1 MKRSYL
7 LGFVLGGL
15 CLACSYQAGAQ
26 PLQNATVDQL
36 VEQLAPS
43 TPMRTRGMRNLAPQR
58 APGAA
63 AGTEAVASN
72 NPDAAAYSN
81 TSASPASFGPAPH
94 TQTAMATE
102 AAATPETPRSVDLV
116 INFNFDS
123 ASLQPASKP
132 LLDVLAIAL
141 SSDKLK
147 TIRFK
152 VEGHTDAKGLQT
164 YNQQLSSRRAESVVS
179 YLAEKGV
186 AKDRMLPEGKGFS
199 ELLYP
204 EKPTAMENRR
214 VRITTLQ

>member
-7 LGFVLGGL
+7 LGFLLGAL

-43 TPMRTRGMRNLAPQR
+43 TPMRTRGMRNLAPQK
-58 APGAA
+58 APVAA
-63 AGTEAVASN
+63 SAPESTAQTQDSPAASGT
-72 NPDAAAYSN
+72 PSN
-81 TSASPASFGPAPH
+81 TVANAPTSTTSTVAVSPSAP
-94 TQTAMATE
+94 E
-102 AAATPETPRSVDLV
+102 APRSVDLV

-141 SSDKLK
+141 NSDQLK

-152 VEGHTDAKGLQT
+152 VEGHTDAKGQPA
-164 YNQQLSSRRAESVVS
+164 YNQQLSSRRADSVVA
-179 YLAEKGV
+179 YLAEKGIPKERMV
-186 AKDRMLPEGKGFS
+186 AEGKGFS

-204 EKPTAMENRR
+204 DKPTAMENRR
-214 VRITTLQ
+214 VRITVLQ

>member
-15 CLACSYQAGAQ
+15 YLSCSYQAGAQ

-63 AGTEAVASN
+63 AGTEAATSN
-72 NPDAAAYSN
+72 NPDTAASNN
-81 TSASPASFGPAPH
+81 TSASPASSGPAPH
-94 TQTAMATE
+94 TQTTMATE
-102 AAATPETPRSVDLV
+102 AAATPEAPRSVDLV

>member
-7 LGFVLGGL
+7 LGCVLGGL
-15 CLACSYQAGAQ
+15 YLASSCQVGAQ

-58 APGAA
+58 APGATAGTDAVAVNAPDATTGTSTNMA
-63 AGTEAVASN
+63 AGTSTSLASSS
-72 NPDAAAYSN
+72 AAAD
-81 TSASPASFGPAPH
+81 TPTAP
-94 TQTAMATE
+94 E
-102 AAATPETPRSVDLV
+102 APRSVDLV

-152 VEGHTDAKGLQT
+152 VEGHTDANGQQA

-179 YLAEKGV
+179 YLTEKGV
-186 AKDRMLPEGKGFS
+186 PKDRMLPEGKGFS

-214 VRITTLQ
+214 VRITALQ

>member
-1 MKRSYL
+1 MKHSYL

-72 NPDAAAYSN
+72 SPDAAASSN
-81 TSASPASFGPAPH
+81 TSAGPAPH
-94 TQTAMATE
+94 TQTAMGTE
-102 AAATPETPRSVDLV
+102 SAAIPEAPRSVDLV

-152 VEGHTDAKGLQT
+152 VEGHTDAKGHQA